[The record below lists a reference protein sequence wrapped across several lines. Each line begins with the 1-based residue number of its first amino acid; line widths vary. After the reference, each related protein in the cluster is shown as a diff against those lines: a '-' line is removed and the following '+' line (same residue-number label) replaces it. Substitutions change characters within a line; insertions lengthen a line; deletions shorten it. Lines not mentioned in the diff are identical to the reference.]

1 MDTGNGT
8 GSITLM
14 PGFSD
19 AGTVSVTFTATH
31 AGTSPL
37 TASQDITVTVT
48 NVNRPLVL
56 TNPGDQSHAEGE
68 AIVLQ
73 IVATDPDGDPLTFS
87 ATGLPT
93 GLSINAATGRITGTI
108 ASGAAVGSPYSSVVT
123 VTDGI
128 TPPVS
133 TDFSWTVQ
141 TPPSPCPPNTV
152 CFVSNYL
159 LAL

>member
-1 MDTGNGT
+1 MR
-8 GSITLM
+8 
-14 PGFSD
+14 
-19 AGTVSVTFTATH
+19 TVSRVGLLPAIGLLCWC
-31 AGTSPL
+31 GTSPL

-48 NVNRPLVL
+48 DVNCPPGL

-73 IVATDPDGDPLTFS
+73 MVATDPDGDPLTFS

-93 GLSINAATGRITGTI
+93 GLSITAATGRITGTI
-108 ASGAAVGSPYSSVVT
+108 ASGAAAGSPYSSVVT

-128 TPPVS
+128 TLQSRPTFPGRCRPRPPHAH
-133 TDFSWTVQ
+133 
-141 TPPSPCPPNTV
+141 PIL
-152 CFVSNYL
+152 FVSNYL